1 MKLIIFILIVL
12 IIAALLIRI
21 ILRSVNQ
28 HSPLLMQLH
37 AAGIRTGDAERILSG
52 GEYWQR
58 QKTLLTEREVSFMK
72 GLFRIV
78 DMKRWYLC
86 PQVRVA
92 DIVQLNGNI
101 RPRSRQWW
109 QLFRMVSQWHVD
121 VVSVERRSFSIVAAV
136 ELDDASHLR
145 PERRRRDI
153 LLEEERVPSTNELAK
168 LYAINPATAAKGVN
182 ILVDEGV
189 LYKKRGIGM
198 FVSDGAKEVIRT
210 KRKAQFYENYVSEI
224 VNEAKTL
231 GITKADLIAG
241 IEKNFED

>member
-52 GEYWQR
+52 VEYWQR

-86 PQVRVA
+86 PQVRGA

-109 QLFRMVSQWHVD
+109 RLFRMSQWHVD
-121 VVSVERRSFSIVAAV
+121 VVIVERRSFSIVAAV

-153 LLEEERVPSTNELAK
+153 LLEE
-168 LYAINPATAAKGVN
+168 
-182 ILVDEGV
+182 V
-189 LYKKRGIGM
+189 LR
-198 FVSDGAKEVIRT
+198 
-210 KRKAQFYENYVSEI
+210 
-224 VNEAKTL
+224 L
-231 GITKADLIAG
+231 AG
-241 IEKNFED
+241 IPLLRSHDARKLLQMTGEWLNTTGAAQQSPEHRS

>member
-1 MKLIIFILIVL
+1 MKLIIFIFIVL

-121 VVSVERRSFSIVAAV
+121 VVIVERCSFSIVAAV

-153 LLEEERVPSTNELAK
+153 LLEE
-168 LYAINPATAAKGVN
+168 
-182 ILVDEGV
+182 V
-189 LYKKRGIGM
+189 LR
-198 FVSDGAKEVIRT
+198 
-210 KRKAQFYENYVSEI
+210 Q
-224 VNEAKTL
+224 
-231 GITKADLIAG
+231 AG
-241 IEKNFED
+241 IPLLRSHDARKLEPPRNPGD

>member
-86 PQVRVA
+86 PQVRGRGYRPAEREYPATITPVVA
-92 DIVQLNGNI
+92 VIQDG
-101 RPRSRQWW
+101 
-109 QLFRMVSQWHVD
+109 
-121 VVSVERRSFSIVAAV
+121 VSVAC
-136 ELDDASHLR
+136 
-145 PERRRRDI
+145 
-153 LLEEERVPSTNELAK
+153 
-168 LYAINPATAAKGVN
+168 
-182 ILVDEGV
+182 
-189 LYKKRGIGM
+189 
-198 FVSDGAKEVIRT
+198 
-210 KRKAQFYENYVSEI
+210 
-224 VNEAKTL
+224 
-231 GITKADLIAG
+231 
-241 IEKNFED
+241 

>member
-78 DMKRWYLC
+78 DE
-86 PQVRVA
+86 A
-92 DIVQLNGNI
+92 
-101 RPRSRQWW
+101 
-109 QLFRMVSQWHVD
+109 
-121 VVSVERRSFSIVAAV
+121 VVSVSAGTGRGYRPAER
-136 ELDDASHLR
+136 E
-145 PERRRRDI
+145 
-153 LLEEERVPSTNELAK
+153 
-168 LYAINPATAAKGVN
+168 YPATITPVVAVIQDGVS
-182 ILVDEGV
+182 V
-189 LYKKRGIGM
+189 
-198 FVSDGAKEVIRT
+198 AC
-210 KRKAQFYENYVSEI
+210 
-224 VNEAKTL
+224 
-231 GITKADLIAG
+231 
-241 IEKNFED
+241 

>member
-37 AAGIRTGDAERILSG
+37 AAGIRTGDAERILSS

-58 QKTLLTEREVSFMK
+58 QTTLLTEREVSFMK

-78 DMKRWYLC
+78 DMTRWYLC

-121 VVSVERRSFSIVAAV
+121 VVIVELRSFSIVAAV

-153 LLEEERVPSTNELAK
+153 LLEE
-168 LYAINPATAAKGVN
+168 
-182 ILVDEGV
+182 V
-189 LYKKRGIGM
+189 LR
-198 FVSDGAKEVIRT
+198 
-210 KRKAQFYENYVSEI
+210 Q
-224 VNEAKTL
+224 
-231 GITKADLIAG
+231 AG
-241 IEKNFED
+241 IPLLRSHDARKLLQMTGEWLNTTVNRPGFPGECFICELRLPDHRFRWKHNKLFLLLPEGCGPAFPAIVDYYTSPPT

>member
-37 AAGIRTGDAERILSG
+37 AALLIRIILRSVNQHSPLLMQLHAAGIRTGDAERILSS

-121 VVSVERRSFSIVAAV
+121 VVIVERRSFSIVAAV

-153 LLEEERVPSTNELAK
+153 LLEE
-168 LYAINPATAAKGVN
+168 
-182 ILVDEGV
+182 V
-189 LYKKRGIGM
+189 LR
-198 FVSDGAKEVIRT
+198 
-210 KRKAQFYENYVSEI
+210 Q
-224 VNEAKTL
+224 
-231 GITKADLIAG
+231 AG
-241 IEKNFED
+241 IPLLRSHDARKLLDLCANTDLRHNSQVADFKKL

>member
-121 VVSVERRSFSIVAAV
+121 VVIVERRSFSIVAAV

-198 FVSDGAKEVIRT
+198 FVSAGAKEAILSR
-210 KRKAQFYENYVSEI
+210 RKNEFYDNYVKKLLEEAASIGLGKEEVI
-224 VNEAKTL
+224 QLIQSGNEA
-231 GITKADLIAG
+231 
-241 IEKNFED
+241 

>member
-1 MKLIIFILIVL
+1 
-12 IIAALLIRI
+12 
-21 ILRSVNQ
+21 
-28 HSPLLMQLH
+28 MQLH
-37 AAGIRTGDAERILSG
+37 AAGIRTGDAERILSS

-58 QKTLLTEREVSFMK
+58 QKTLMTEREVSFMK

-121 VVSVERRSFSIVAAV
+121 VVIVERRSFSIVAAV

-153 LLEEERVPSTNELAK
+153 LLEE
-168 LYAINPATAAKGVN
+168 
-182 ILVDEGV
+182 V
-189 LYKKRGIGM
+189 LR
-198 FVSDGAKEVIRT
+198 
-210 KRKAQFYENYVSEI
+210 Q
-224 VNEAKTL
+224 
-231 GITKADLIAG
+231 AG
-241 IEKNFED
+241 IPLLRSHDARKLLQMTGEWLNTTGTDQQSPEHRSWRLRVAQLSNPGNGKKQVFPAPGVSVIENGKWWSQSKFRNYLYPNFI

>member
-109 QLFRMVSQWHVD
+109 RLFRMSQWHVD
-121 VVSVERRSFSIVAAV
+121 VVIVERRSFSIVAAV

-153 LLEEERVPSTNELAK
+153 LLEE
-168 LYAINPATAAKGVN
+168 
-182 ILVDEGV
+182 V
-189 LYKKRGIGM
+189 LR
-198 FVSDGAKEVIRT
+198 
-210 KRKAQFYENYVSEI
+210 
-224 VNEAKTL
+224 L
-231 GITKADLIAG
+231 AG
-241 IEKNFED
+241 IPLLRSHDARKLLQMTGEWLNTTGAAQQSP

>member
-37 AAGIRTGDAERILSG
+37 AAGIRTGDAERILSS

-78 DMKRWYLC
+78 DMKWWYLC

-101 RPRSRQWW
+101 RHDPVRGGSYSGWCLSGMLMWLSLSGIRS
-109 QLFRMVSQWHVD
+109 V
-121 VVSVERRSFSIVAAV
+121 
-136 ELDDASHLR
+136 
-145 PERRRRDI
+145 
-153 LLEEERVPSTNELAK
+153 LL
-168 LYAINPATAAKGVN
+168 
-182 ILVDEGV
+182 
-189 LYKKRGIGM
+189 
-198 FVSDGAKEVIRT
+198 
-210 KRKAQFYENYVSEI
+210 QQ
-224 VNEAKTL
+224 
-231 GITKADLIAG
+231 
-241 IEKNFED
+241 

>member
-101 RPRSRQWW
+101 RPDHASGGSYSGWCLSGMLMWLSLSGVRS
-109 QLFRMVSQWHVD
+109 V
-121 VVSVERRSFSIVAAV
+121 
-136 ELDDASHLR
+136 
-145 PERRRRDI
+145 
-153 LLEEERVPSTNELAK
+153 LL
-168 LYAINPATAAKGVN
+168 
-182 ILVDEGV
+182 
-189 LYKKRGIGM
+189 
-198 FVSDGAKEVIRT
+198 
-210 KRKAQFYENYVSEI
+210 QQ
-224 VNEAKTL
+224 
-231 GITKADLIAG
+231 
-241 IEKNFED
+241 

>member
-1 MKLIIFILIVL
+1 MNLIIFIVVVI
-12 IIAALLIRI
+12 IIAVLSVRIIFRRSKNCPPALIR
-21 ILRSVNQ
+21 
-28 HSPLLMQLH
+28 LH
-37 AAGIRTGDAERILSG
+37 TAGIRPGEAERILVS

-121 VVSVERRSFSIVAAV
+121 VVIVERRSFSIVAAV

-153 LLEEERVPSTNELAK
+153 LLEEVMR
-168 LYAINPATAAKGVN
+168 
-182 ILVDEGV
+182 
-189 LYKKRGIGM
+189 
-198 FVSDGAKEVIRT
+198 
-210 KRKAQFYENYVSEI
+210 Q
-224 VNEAKTL
+224 
-231 GITKADLIAG
+231 AG
-241 IEKNFED
+241 IPLLRSHDARKLLQMTGEWLNTTGADQQPPEHRS